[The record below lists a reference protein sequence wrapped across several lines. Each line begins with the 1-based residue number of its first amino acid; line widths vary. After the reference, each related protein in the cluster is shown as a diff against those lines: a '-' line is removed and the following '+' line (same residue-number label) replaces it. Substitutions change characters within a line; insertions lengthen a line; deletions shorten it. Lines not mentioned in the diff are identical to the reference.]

1 MAVAGQM
8 YSRCNRYR
16 CCIGSGGVES
26 GGVAEEMVTRSGTIY
41 KKEDDAVNHK

>member
-1 MAVAGQM
+1 MAVADEI

-26 GGVAEEMVTRSGTIY
+26 GGVAEEMVKRSGT
-41 KKEDDAVNHK
+41 ED